1 MFESFEYLLRYL
13 GFSLGDHAG
22 SLTHERLS
30 EVSKGVLV
38 RCKVVSSCVFVGV
51 CRVLACTQDIGWPKV
66 HL

>member
-38 RCKVVSSCVFVGV
+38 RCKVCVIMRV
-51 CRVLACTQDIGWPKV
+51 CGGL
-66 HL
+66 